1 MHAKTLL
8 TNLIERYKI
17 EAIAIGNG
25 TASRETEMFVN
36 KIGIPKSIQVLMVNE
51 SGASIYS
58 ASEVAA
64 DGSFFIYGP
73 PGAFFWH
80 AYGRRAAV
88 EVEPLKAAVE
98 VRGDGPYRYI
108 A

>member
-1 MHAKTLL
+1 LEGPEAGVYYRGRGEVAVESVEGEAKVQLPAYAAAVATDY
-8 TNLIERYKI
+8 TVHVT
-17 EAIAIGNG
+17 AIGKG
-25 TASRETEMFVN
+25 GRV
-36 KIGIPKSIQVLMVNE
+36 
-51 SGASIYS
+51 YS